1 MQNRKVKIVAIDDN
15 ADNLFTLKVLIR
27 EQFPNA
33 IVLTALSGKEGLEI
47 AEAEIPHLILLD
59 ILMPEMDGFEV
70 CKKLKSNKILSDIP
84 VVFVTA
90 LGAKKD
96 RIKALNCGG
105 EGFLSKPI
113 DESELTAQIR
123 AMLKIREATIQKVN
137 EKEQLEALVAERTF
151 ELKKL
156 STAVEQSTN
165 TIVITN
171 TKGNITYTNPKFT
184 EVTGYLAEE
193 VLGRNPRVLNSGEQ
207 PKAYY
212 AEMWKTIAAGK
223 IWAGKFKNK
232 AKNGDLFWE
241 QVTIS
246 PIRNKNREITNY
258 LAVKDNITELKKSE
272 ERLSQVIN
280 NSKDWIWEVDAKGL
294 YTYSSNAVESI
305 LGYKPEDIV
314 DKKYFFDFF
323 HEENGEQLKEIALKL
338 FKQNKAFNGFIN
350 KNIAKNGKHVW
361 VSTSGSPILDEKGNL
376 IGYRGSDRD
385 ITKRK
390 ENKLALLK
398 AKKSV
403 EASESKYKDLAN
415 TSHSLIWTCDIQGKF
430 TYLNPAWEFTHGY
443 KIEEMLGKTFS
454 DFQRPEISERDMVE
468 FTRHLAGG
476 SVRNYETT
484 HIIKGGAE
492 ISLVFNAIPL
502 KDLAGNITGTQGT
515 AFDIT
520 DRVKNEKLL
529 EKGKLKLQQLNNNY
543 KRNNQILEASQSTA
557 KLGGWELDLLTKQL
571 YWTAETYRIHD
582 TSPEEFNPTVDAGV
596 EYFLPES
603 KQIITEA
610 LELAIS
616 QGENYDLILETY
628 TTKGRKINV
637 RTTAEVS
644 FIDEKPIKLT
654 GIFQDITEIKKN
666 ELELIKVKE
675 EAQKSDKLKS
685 AFLANMSHEI
695 RTPMNGILGFSELL
709 KNPELGFDKQARY
722 INIIEKSGKRMLNII
737 NDIVDISK
745 IESGLMKVDI
755 KKSNINGQ
763 LEYIYTFFKP
773 EVEGKGMQLFMK
785 NPLSAQEIAIYTD
798 REKLFAILTNLVKN
812 AIKYT
817 DEGFI
822 EIGYVL
828 KMGEE
833 TINQSRN
840 AELEFFIKDTGIGIP
855 KGRQEAVFER
865 FIQADIEDEMARQGA
880 GLGLS
885 ITKAYVESLGGKIW
899 MESVQG
905 VGSTFYFTLPYNT
918 EHEENN
924 KTKSIKYVSRKEND
938 VKKLK
943 ILIAEDD
950 EASGILLSINVS
962 EFSKE
967 IFKARTGTE
976 AIEICRNNPDIDLIL
991 MDVQMPVMNGYEATR
1006 QIRQFNKGV
1015 VIIAQTAY
1023 GLTGDKRKSLE
1034 AGCNDYITKP
1044 INRDK
1049 LHSLIHKYFKK

>member
-1 MQNRKVKIVAIDDN
+1 
-15 ADNLFTLKVLIR
+15 
-27 EQFPNA
+27 
-33 IVLTALSGKEGLEI
+33 
-47 AEAEIPHLILLD
+47 
-59 ILMPEMDGFEV
+59 
-70 CKKLKSNKILSDIP
+70 
-84 VVFVTA
+84 
-90 LGAKKD
+90 
-96 RIKALNCGG
+96 
-105 EGFLSKPI
+105 
-113 DESELTAQIR
+113 
-123 AMLKIREATIQKVN
+123 
-137 EKEQLEALVAERTF
+137 
-151 ELKKL
+151 
-156 STAVEQSTN
+156 
-165 TIVITN
+165 
-171 TKGNITYTNPKFT
+171 
-184 EVTGYLAEE
+184 
-193 VLGRNPRVLNSGEQ
+193 
-207 PKAYY
+207 
-212 AEMWKTIAAGK
+212 
-223 IWAGKFKNK
+223 
-232 AKNGDLFWE
+232 
-241 QVTIS
+241 
-246 PIRNKNREITNY
+246 
-258 LAVKDNITELKKSE
+258 
-272 ERLSQVIN
+272 
-280 NSKDWIWEVDAKGL
+280 
-294 YTYSSNAVESI
+294 
-305 LGYKPEDIV
+305 
-314 DKKYFFDFF
+314 
-323 HEENGEQLKEIALKL
+323 
-338 FKQNKAFNGFIN
+338 
-350 KNIAKNGKHVW
+350 
-361 VSTSGSPILDEKGNL
+361 
-376 IGYRGSDRD
+376 
-385 ITKRK
+385 
-390 ENKLALLK
+390 
-398 AKKSV
+398 
-403 EASESKYKDLAN
+403 
-415 TSHSLIWTCDIQGKF
+415 
-430 TYLNPAWEFTHGY
+430 
-443 KIEEMLGKTFS
+443 
-454 DFQRPEISERDMVE
+454 
-468 FTRHLAGG
+468 
-476 SVRNYETT
+476 
-484 HIIKGGAE
+484 
-492 ISLVFNAIPL
+492 
-502 KDLAGNITGTQGT
+502 
-515 AFDIT
+515 
-520 DRVKNEKLL
+520 
-529 EKGKLKLQQLNNNY
+529 
-543 KRNNQILEASQSTA
+543 
-557 KLGGWELDLLTKQL
+557 LLTKQL